1 MGTVPNGID
10 MGAREH
16 AVSGNGP
23 TLELGVVDLNTTIDD
38 VGVRLG
44 AGRGI
49 VGVAIGTR
57 LVVRNSAEAPRG
69 TLLGSQGPLGNLS
82 WLFPEVD
89 LAVLVV
95 ALEVN
100 LVVGLDEG
108 NLAWR

>member
-1 MGTVPNGID
+1 

-38 VGVRLG
+38 IGVRLG
-44 AGRGI
+44 TGRGI
-49 VGVAIGTR
+49 VDVAIGTR
-57 LVVRNSAEAPRG
+57 LAVRNSSEAPGG

-82 WLFPEVD
+82 WLFPEVN

-95 ALEVN
+95 ALEVD

-108 NLAWR
+108 NLT